1 MPPIKH
7 RQSNPSYLV
16 AFGEIDIPDD
26 GDLGRGS
33 FATMLKPNA
42 LVVNNVIN
50 SQMVNVP
57 VFQISVNINNSKKEI
72 SVLLGKAD
80 GSDPLSRRI
89 FQLPGEIDL
98 KPERLFL
105 VRFKEWQVVSMELNG
120 KKLKEVK

>member
-16 AFGEIDIPDD
+16 AYGEIDIPDD
-26 GDLGRGS
+26 KDLGTGS
-33 FATMLKPNA
+33 FTTMLKPNA

-57 VFQISVNINNSKKEI
+57 VFQISVNIDNTKKEV
-72 SVLLGKAD
+72 SALLGKAD
-80 GSDPLSRRI
+80 GSDPLSRKLFHI
-89 FQLPGEIDL
+89 PPEIDF

-105 VRFKEWQVVSMELNG
+105 VHFKDWQVVSMELDG
-120 KKLKEVK
+120 KELKEVK